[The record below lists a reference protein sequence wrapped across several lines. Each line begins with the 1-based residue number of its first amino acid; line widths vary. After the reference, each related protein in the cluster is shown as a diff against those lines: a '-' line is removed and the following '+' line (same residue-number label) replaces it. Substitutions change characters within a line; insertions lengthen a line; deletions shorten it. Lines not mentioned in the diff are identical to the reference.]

1 MMKSARQR
9 KPSPKAPVAPVS
21 HKAIVSSQVV
31 KKDEPEEPEV
41 NDGDFELIRKIRSIA
56 GLGYDPLHGEHAY
69 NRYKG
74 ASDLSVP
81 LPTRKLFYVYDT
93 ESSDPVRDDEEID
106 IDTVEEEE
114 PLVDTATANRLLDE
128 CEKLIEIYRPRN
140 PDKVELEDTWE
151 ENIPKSNWSPGHYK
165 SFSQLIHVLNL
176 DHLSRLSNVG
186 HSSEAILR
194 RVTIEQTGGRLRKLF
209 TSIGW
214 NLKMAQWLHGLLV
227 DKAPV
232 KVLVCYLEAMQ
243 VLYAKIPTLVNQV
256 INPSAASLASKNL
269 GLDIITQI
277 ITKKSWDPV
286 APMLSQ
292 HKMPK
297 LPLAPVFI
305 VLGSEPL
312 HDLPHNSRTHHW
324 ISLFTELGSV
334 IPITSLQTEHDKAR
348 MKIATYLDELLYT
361 VRYRVHQ
368 TRSEFESAKRPIIL
382 VGVNAGSALMCH
394 AALYETVAGVVCLGF
409 SVDTAEGRR
418 GRQGD
423 RLLDVKCPVL
433 FVMGQCATTA
443 SEQDLNELRRRMKCI
458 SGLIVVGGAD
468 DQMRKSKLDLMQ
480 ERVNQNIV
488 DRAVI
493 NEIGSWLSKA
503 LTMPKPTL
511 PPRVPV
517 QPPPTTVSLDETTP
531 APVVS
536 IKNPLTKE
544 ERAAA
549 RREAKE
555 KGVKR
560 NYYQERKR
568 KMAEMKANNM
578 EISPKKQKL
587 FPAAT
592 NSKQTPQLLM
602 VSTAPTILR
611 TSALTTSSKSKKSD
625 SSSRKG
631 ATTMTPLSFPSP
643 TGVPVNGSVPQITLV
658 ASPAKSSLSPSQPSL
673 PPPPPPVPMS
683 PLTRIV
689 PQKSPQQVASKII
702 GKVPKIPTSTNSH
715 ILPKLASIQTTGQ
728 TQGVTIVP
736 KPPASVQQQQIHQ
749 TLLQQR
755 KLTPHQQKP
764 KTPSKPST
772 APSSSTTS
780 SSVPSTSFVTP
791 TKSDIPS
798 TSKSTPSGGN
808 IISLQS
814 LLKNHT
820 SCKPVPAKVNTPGK
834 PVPTNHVKKAV
845 VDSPQPGEGQVTTGT
860 ASPAKQQNFRVIGKD
875 NRPRTFNISSLSN
888 VKFLTTGGA
897 TVSQAT
903 SPVSKPRLSVTM
915 APPPTTT
922 TSSKPRLSVSM
933 APPPTATTSSN
944 LLRDLTPAQL
954 LDAPIQFVG
963 DEDDAVI
970 PIDIDIDSPPL
981 VNSPKKQTVKLIR
994 INKAGINI
1002 SSGATTPQFT
1012 KIYKPQQQGVQ
1023 KFQ

>member
-1 MMKSARQR
+1 MTTMMQSAKQR
-9 KPSPKAPVAPVS
+9 KPSCKAPVGSVP
-21 HKAIVSSQVV
+21 HKIIVSSLVV
-31 KKDEPEEPEV
+31 KKEESEEPEV
-41 NDGDFELIRKIRSIA
+41 NNGDFELIRKIRSIA

-69 NRYKG
+69 NCYKG
-74 ASDLSVP
+74 LNDLSVP
-81 LPTRKLFYVYDT
+81 LPTRKLFYAYDT
-93 ESSDPVRDDEEID
+93 EWECTDPVRDEDVD

-114 PLVDTATANRLLDE
+114 PLVDTVTANRLLDE

-140 PDKVELEDTWE
+140 PNKVEMEETWE

-165 SFSQLIHVLNL
+165 AFSQLIHVLNL
-176 DHLSRLSNVG
+176 DHLSRLSHVG

-194 RVTIEQTGGRLRKLF
+194 RVTIEQTAGRLRKLF

-256 INPSAASLASKNL
+256 INPSAVSLASKNL

-297 LPLAPVFI
+297 LPCSAPVFI

-334 IPITSLQTEHDKAR
+334 IPITSLQTEHDKSR
-348 MKIATYLDELLYT
+348 MKIATYLDELVYT

-368 TRSEFESAKRPIIL
+368 TRSEFESVKRPIIL

-394 AALYETVAGVVCLGF
+394 VALYEAVAGVVCLGF

-433 FVMGQCATTA
+433 FVIGQCATTA
-443 SEQDLNELRRRMKCI
+443 SEADLNELRRRMKCI
-458 SGLIVVGGAD
+458 SGLIVVGGGD

-480 ERVNQNIV
+480 EKVNQTIV

-503 LTMPKPTL
+503 LTMPKPTP
-511 PPRVPV
+511 PPRAVV
-517 QPPPTTVSLDETTP
+517 QTTVSNDETIP
-531 APVVS
+531 AVS
-536 IKNPLTKE
+536 VKVPKTKE

-549 RREAKE
+549 RKEAKE
-555 KGVKR
+555 KGTKR

-568 KMAEMKANNM
+568 KLAEMKANNT
-578 EISPKKQKL
+578 EQISPKKQKL
-587 FPAAT
+587 FPAAS
-592 NSKQTPQLLM
+592 NNKQTPQLLM
-602 VSTAPTILR
+602 VSAAPTILR
-611 TSALTTSSKSKKSD
+611 TSALTTSAKSKKSD
-625 SSSRKG
+625 LSPRKG
-631 ATTMTPLSFPSP
+631 SAAGAPLGSPSLSGP
-643 TGVPVNGSVPQITLV
+643 PVSGSVPQITIVSSPVKSLSST
-658 ASPAKSSLSPSQPSL
+658 ASTSSQSSLL
-673 PPPPPPVPMS
+673 PPPPPPVTLS
-683 PLTRIV
+683 PLTRIAPHKAV
-689 PQKSPQQVASKII
+689 SQQNTSKII
-702 GKVPKIPTSTNSH
+702 AKVPKIQPSTNSH
-715 ILPKLASIQTTGQ
+715 ILSKPASMQNPQ
-728 TQGVTIVP
+728 TQGVTILP
-736 KPPASVQQQQIHQ
+736 KPPLGQHQKQQ
-749 TLLQQR
+749 TLIHQR
-755 KLTPHQQKP
+755 KLVPQQKP
-764 KTPSKPST
+764 KKETPSRPST
-772 APSSSTTS
+772 VTISTSASS
-780 SSVPSTSFVTP
+780 SFVTP
-791 TKSDIPS
+791 TKSNIPS
-798 TSKSTPSGGN
+798 TSTSTPSGAN
-808 IISLQS
+808 YISLQS

-820 SCKPVPAKVNTPGK
+820 SCKPVPASQT
-834 PVPTNHVKKAV
+834 VKNGGA
-845 VDSPQPGEGQVTTGT
+845 DSPQQAGGQVTSSTT
-860 ASPAKQQNFRVIGKD
+860 TMSPAKQHNFKVIGKD

-888 VKFLTTGGA
+888 VKYLTTSGA
-897 TVSQAT
+897 TVSQGT
-903 SPVSKPRLSVTM
+903 PPGSKPRLSVTLSPK
-915 APPPTTT
+915 APT
-922 TSSKPRLSVSM
+922 
-933 APPPTATTSSN
+933 TTSSN

-954 LDAPIQFVG
+954 LDAPIDIVG
-963 DEDDAVI
+963 DDDDAVI
-970 PIDIDIDSPPL
+970 PIDIDTPVVS
-981 VNSPKKQTVKLIR
+981 SPKKQTVKLIR

-1002 SSGATTPQFT
+1002 TSGSTTPQIT
-1012 KIYKPQQQGVQ
+1012 KIYQQGVH